1 MVFRTQSKHFQ
12 DQTSRVSEE
21 NDPMHSS
28 CKVIFNHADIQRRTT
43 ESNNKT
49 FLDSHSQDTR
59 WIYSTGELS
68 PCDKNTDDTVYKD

>member
-1 MVFRTQSKHFQ
+1 MLTF
-12 DQTSRVSEE
+12 SEE
-21 NDPMHSS
+21 PLI
-28 CKVIFNHADIQRRTT
+28 V

-68 PCDKNTDDTVYKD
+68 PCDKNTDDTEYKV

>member
-1 MVFRTQSKHFQ
+1 
-12 DQTSRVSEE
+12 
-21 NDPMHSS
+21 MHSS